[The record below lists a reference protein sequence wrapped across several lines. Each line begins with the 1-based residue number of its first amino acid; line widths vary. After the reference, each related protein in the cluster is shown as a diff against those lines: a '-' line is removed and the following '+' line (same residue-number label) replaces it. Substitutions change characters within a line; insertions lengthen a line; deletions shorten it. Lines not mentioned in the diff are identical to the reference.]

1 MATSTAAQYQQSICA
16 GAALCNRALLIM
28 NEHERNI
35 THLAPEYT
43 KIKFHDRMNQTFK
56 RENHNSELL
65 IQFPAHLPL
74 PNA

>member
-1 MATSTAAQYQQSICA
+1 MASSTAAQYQQSICA
-16 GAALCNRALLIM
+16 IVHCAIACNRALLIM

-56 RENHNSELL
+56 RENHSLKKILNS
-65 IQFPAHLPL
+65 
-74 PNA
+74 

>member
-28 NEHERNI
+28 NEHERYI
-35 THLAPEYT
+35 THLARLAPEYT

-56 RENHNSELL
+56 RENHSLKKILNS
-65 IQFPAHLPL
+65 
-74 PNA
+74 

>member
-43 KIKFHDRMNQTFK
+43 KIKFYDRMNQTFK